1 MRRVALY
8 ACWGLAVATW
18 SGSGRADPTPADDGA
33 LPEWANWFPR
43 LELEFPA
50 LKPFRF
56 SFASTTVPGYETLRL
71 PTFDASATLW
81 EKGRFGLYAFS
92 RVAPALELDC
102 TVLCQPVL
110 EQAAGGSVHYSL
122 GALAPRVPDS
132 FLYVGAARV
141 QTVSW
146 ARGSSA
152 QPRAGARVLG
162 GIAGLL
168 DF

>member
-1 MRRVALY
+1 MRRVALLY

-18 SGSGRADPTPADDGA
+18 SASGRADPAPTDGA
-33 LPEWANWFPR
+33 LPAWANWFPH

-50 LKPFRF
+50 LKPFGF
-56 SFASTTVPGYETLRL
+56 SFTSTAVPGYETLRL

-81 EKGRFGLYAFS
+81 QSGRFSLYAFS

-110 EQAAGGSVHYSL
+110 EQAAGVSAQYSL
-122 GALAPRVPDS
+122 GALAPRVPES
-132 FLYVGAARV
+132 FLYLGGARV

-162 GIAGLL
+162 GVAGLL